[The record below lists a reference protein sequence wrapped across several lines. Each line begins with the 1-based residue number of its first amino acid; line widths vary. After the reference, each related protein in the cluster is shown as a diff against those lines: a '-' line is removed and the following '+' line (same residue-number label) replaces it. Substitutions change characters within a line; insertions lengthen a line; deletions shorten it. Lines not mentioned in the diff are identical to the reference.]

1 MLRGQVRFDFAYNW
15 CNPMLNML
23 ALPWEELFDPEHLGK
38 IAYSYFRKAP
48 WIENEGMGYMTPQ
61 YPSKTFTSFSHTMGD
76 IINAVAQNDLKV
88 MQLNEYDYD
97 IGMSEVYNGR
107 GILLSFVLVA
117 KKA

>member
-1 MLRGQVRFDFAYNW
+1 
-15 CNPMLNML
+15 MLNML
-23 ALPWEELFDPEHLGK
+23 ALPWEELFDPERLGK
-38 IAYSYFRKAP
+38 IAYSYFRKDP

-76 IINAVAQNDLKV
+76 IINAVAQNGLKV

-107 GILLSFVLVA
+107 GIPLSFVLVA